1 MSEEPKKK
9 KTVTIRN
16 IDEELYAKASALA
29 KSIGETVG
37 EVVNEALRVF
47 LSLAEGSYELVQ
59 RVREGM
65 ETTLKTVTIGDLDEL
80 VVSRKDL
87 EDVEGKVR
95 FRNIKKLIFDNTV
108 DLETFSR
115 KVHSIVFVDE
125 VIIPKN
131 IAKLKALSK
140 MKFVKRISYS
150 E

>member
-1 MSEEPKKK
+1 MSEEAKK
-9 KTVTIRN
+9 KTITIRN

-37 EVVNEALRVF
+37 EVINEALRVF

-59 RVREGM
+59 KVREGM
-65 ETTLKTVTIGDLDEL
+65 ETTLKTITVGDLDEL
-80 VVSRKDL
+80 IVSKKDL
-87 EDVEGKVR
+87 EDIEGRVR

-108 DLETFSR
+108 DLETFNR
-115 KVHSIVFVDE
+115 KVQSIVFVNE

-131 IAKLKALSK
+131 IAKLKALAK
-140 MKFVKRISYS
+140 IRFVKKVSYS

>member
-1 MSEEPKKK
+1 MSEEAKK
-9 KTVTIRN
+9 KTITIRN

-37 EVVNEALRVF
+37 EVINEALRVF

-59 RVREGM
+59 KVREGM
-65 ETTLKTVTIGDLDEL
+65 ETTLKTITVGDLDEL
-80 VVSRKDL
+80 IVSKKDL
-87 EDVEGKVR
+87 EDIEGRVR

-108 DLETFSR
+108 DLETFNR
-115 KVHSIVFVDE
+115 KVQSIVFVNE

-131 IAKLKALSK
+131 IAKLKALAK
-140 MKFVKRISYS
+140 MRFVKKVSYS